1 MSIRPEKR
9 VWDKTWGQDS
19 KKVQISHTDKM
30 ILNYLIKEINPKDS
44 DIIEMG
50 CGRGVLSYMISKY
63 NPNTITLMDFS
74 KEALARAKNLFQ
86 DIQNVHYMDGDL
98 LNIKTDKKY
107 DIVFSSGVV
116 EHFSSK
122 LRKKAIE
129 NHFEVSKDK
138 VAIIVPAKPH
148 YNTIRHK
155 KIQSLGCRKHF
166 PKVN

>member
-30 ILNYLIKEINPKDS
+30 IFNYLIKEINPKDS

-74 KEALARAKNLFQ
+74 KEALERAKNLFQ

-122 LRKKAIE
+122 LRKYLRIKLPLLCLQNLTITQLDIRKFE
-129 NHFEVSKDK
+129 QFNHLD
-138 VAIIVPAKPH
+138 
-148 YNTIRHK
+148 
-155 KIQSLGCRKHF
+155 GRKHF